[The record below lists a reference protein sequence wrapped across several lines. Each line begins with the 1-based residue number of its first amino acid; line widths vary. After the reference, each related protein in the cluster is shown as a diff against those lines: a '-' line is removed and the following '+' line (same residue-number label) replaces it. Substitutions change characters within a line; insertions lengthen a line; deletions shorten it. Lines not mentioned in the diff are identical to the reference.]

1 MQYIE
6 KIYLDK
12 ISPYLKNFEPKGDD
26 LYNCSCSYCGDS
38 KKNNRKARGYFF
50 IGDEGNCLYVC
61 HNCNVAIPLQA
72 YIKENFPQYYTQ
84 YCLDTFSKKESKLQI
99 RSKPKMGA
107 IKLSQIRD
115 NIKNTPKGYQS
126 VLDLDNTHIAKSY
139 LLDRKIPDLS
149 EFGYVDKFCEY
160 VAEVTNNDERYAKL
174 PNDKRIIIPLKNSNG
189 VMVGFQGR
197 AIDPKAMRYI
207 TIKIPEYEEE
217 YCKIFGLNKFD
228 KTKFG
233 FIVEGAFDAGFLP
246 NALAMCGTSLDQN
259 AIKRELINPDNM
271 IIVIDN
277 EARNKQIVARMEQ
290 YVDLGFRVYI
300 PPNTLNSIDKDINKM
315 VLSGWTSKQLIE
327 LFVKNSYKS
336 ISAKLKIANWK
347 KC

>member
-12 ISPYLKNFEPKGDD
+12 ISPYLTGFVDRGNDVF
-26 LYNCSCSYCGDS
+26 NCKCIYCNDS
-38 KKNNRKARGYFF
+38 KSNSRKTRGYFHK
-50 IGDEGNCLYVC
+50 GSEGNVIYSCR
-61 HNCNVAIPLQA
+61 NCSIAVPLQA
-72 YIKENFPQYYTQ
+72 FIKENFPQYYTQ
-84 YCLDTFSKKESKLQI
+84 YCLDAFSKKDSKLEI

-115 NIKNTPKGYQS
+115 KIKNTPKGYQS
-126 VLDLDNTHIAKSY
+126 VLDLDNTHVAKSY

-228 KTKFG
+228 KSKFG
-233 FIVEGAFDAGFLP
+233 FMVEGPIDSLFLP
-246 NALAMCGTSLDQN
+246 NSIAMCGTSLDYN
-259 AIKRELINPDNM
+259 VIKRELINPDNM
-271 IIVIDN
+271 IIIIDN
-277 EARNKQIVARMEQ
+277 ESRNEQIVKRMEK
-290 YVDLGFRVYI
+290 YIDMGFRVYI
-300 PPNTLNSIDKDINKM
+300 PTRNADSKLKDINLM
-315 VLSGWTSKQLIE
+315 VLDGWSSKDLIE
-327 LFVKNSYKS
+327 LFVKRSFKG
-336 ISAKLKIANWK
+336 ITAKLKLAEWRL
-347 KC
+347 C